1 MKKSISTIYF
11 TIYFFLKISLA
22 QNCMIGEPTPPTILA
37 LFESK
42 NGWVLPASG
51 TMRILVVLPEV
62 NYDVGTDPHGPPA
75 DWLPGQLPPWINS
88 FLDVNAP
95 STGSLTNYF
104 NVASSGNYTVLE
116 DFLKPTTGTGVFT
129 INTI

>member
-1 MKKSISTIYF
+1 MKTKVLIIFILLLFIALNTFGPECVSSELSSTISGVP
-11 TIYFFLKISLA
+11 ID
-22 QNCMIGEPTPPTILA
+22 
-37 LFESK
+37 SK
-42 NGWVLPASG
+42 NGATLPASG
-51 TMRILVVLPEV
+51 TIRILLVLADV